1 VRPQTHTR
9 AATPT
14 PENTPHPRAS
24 WHLVWIIALLLA
36 VATSATLGVVVAASM
51 TDDTQTVRTVV
62 EEPNANQ
69 REGRVPPPVVQEPD
83 ANQREGRVPPPVV
96 QEPNANQ
103 REGRVP

>member
-1 VRPQTHTR
+1 MSPRTDTR

-14 PENTPHPRAS
+14 TEYTPENTPDPRAS
-24 WHLVWIIALLLA
+24 RHLVRIVALVLT

-51 TDDTQTVRTVV
+51 TDDIQTVRTVV

-69 REGRVPPPVVQEPD
+69 REGRVPPPVVQEP
-83 ANQREGRVPPPVV
+83 
-96 QEPNANQ
+96 NANQ

>member
-1 VRPQTHTR
+1 MRPQTHTR

-14 PENTPHPRAS
+14 TEYTTKNTTENTPHPRSARRLLGIGG
-24 WHLVWIIALLLA
+24 LVFA
-36 VATSATLGVVVAASM
+36 VATSATLGVVVTAAM
-51 TDDTQTVRTVV
+51 TDDIPTVRTVV
-62 EEPNANQ
+62 QEPN
-69 REGRVPPPVVQEPD
+69 